1 MIITDFIIDLIGVL
15 LIEGAFEI
23 VSNKKNSKWIR
34 YPILI
39 LIIIFYSLIIGTFIC
54 LGISFLN
61 ESNFTSIVMFLIAIF
76 LIIMIV
82 IVIIKNNKKHL
93 S

>member
-1 MIITDFIIDLIGVL
+1 MDFIFEIVGEI

-23 VSNKKNSKWIR
+23 ISNKKIPKWIR
-34 YPILI
+34 YPILMFI
-39 LIIIFYSLIIGTFIC
+39 TLFYSLIVGTFIY
-54 LGISFLN
+54 LGLDFLKK
-61 ESNFTSIVMFLIAIF
+61 SIITSLIIFLIAIF

-82 IVIIKNNKKHL
+82 VVIIKNKKKHL